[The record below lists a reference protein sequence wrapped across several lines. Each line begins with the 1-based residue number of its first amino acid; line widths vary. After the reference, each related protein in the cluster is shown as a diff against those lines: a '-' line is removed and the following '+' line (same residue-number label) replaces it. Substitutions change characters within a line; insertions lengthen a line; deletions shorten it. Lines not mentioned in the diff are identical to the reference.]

1 MKTVLSG
8 IQPSGLLTIGNYIG
22 AMKNFVALQEDYNSY
37 FMVVDLHAITV
48 AQEPAALREA
58 SESVAAL
65 YLAAGLDPVKANIFL
80 QSHVPQHAELGW
92 IMTTLAAMGELERMT
107 QFKDKSEGKDSVGA
121 GLFVY
126 PALMA
131 ADILLYNADLVP
143 VGDDQKQHLELTRD
157 LAGRFNHRF
166 GDYFTVPEPFI
177 PKVGARIMSLDD
189 GTKKMS
195 KSNPNVG
202 SFIALLDPPD
212 VIRKKLSRAT
222 TDSGREVMYDP
233 QNKPEISN
241 LMSIY
246 SQFSGLS
253 LDEITAKYEGQM
265 YGGFKKELAEVVV
278 AGLEPLQQRYR
289 DIRESGEIHQ
299 VLRQGAENAQAV
311 AEKTLIAVKERMG
324 FLPAQR

>member
-253 LDEITAKYEGQM
+253 LG
-265 YGGFKKELAEVVV
+265 
-278 AGLEPLQQRYR
+278 
-289 DIRESGEIHQ
+289 
-299 VLRQGAENAQAV
+299 
-311 AEKTLIAVKERMG
+311 
-324 FLPAQR
+324 

>member
-1 MKTVLSG
+1 
-8 IQPSGLLTIGNYIG
+8 
-22 AMKNFVALQEDYNSY
+22 
-37 FMVVDLHAITV
+37 
-48 AQEPAALREA
+48 
-58 SESVAAL
+58 
-65 YLAAGLDPVKANIFL
+65 
-80 QSHVPQHAELGW
+80 
-92 IMTTLAAMGELERMT
+92 
-107 QFKDKSEGKDSVGA
+107 
-121 GLFVY
+121 
-126 PALMA
+126 
-131 ADILLYNADLVP
+131 
-143 VGDDQKQHLELTRD
+143 
-157 LAGRFNHRF
+157 
-166 GDYFTVPEPFI
+166 
-177 PKVGARIMSLDD
+177 
-189 GTKKMS
+189 
-195 KSNPNVG
+195 
-202 SFIALLDPPD
+202 

-289 DIRESGEIHQ
+289 DIRESGEVHQ